1 MTNQRETNGA
11 NLATPALVYMYS
23 PNAHAR
29 HLAWRAL
36 KRQGRHWQN
45 PARNET
51 ITARM
56 TTFIRS
62 FQTTIAN
69 AVVPSFREFANAL
82 AQLPG
87 ADRRVGK
94 GETR

>member
-82 AQLPG
+82 AQLPS
-87 ADRRVGK
+87 ADRRVAGR
-94 GETR
+94 EPQ